1 MKKYHVTADVNSKK
15 YGKGQLI
22 AELNEAEFIE
32 YANLSDEDKL
42 AFLRDKGARFQV
54 DMADLAADEVVNFQ
68 IKPAGPEPSSPE
80 KTVEPQVQRKMR
92 MNINGQDTGWVDVTE
107 ENQAQYDELMDHF
120 NHMHQEFNQR
130 FGDFFQDFRPGRFL
144 DHWPKAFTPGLEE
157 PKDKEDEQQDQD

>member
-80 KTVEPQVQRKMR
+80 KR
-92 MNINGQDTGWVDVTE
+92 WS
-107 ENQAQYDELMDHF
+107 
-120 NHMHQEFNQR
+120 
-130 FGDFFQDFRPGRFL
+130 
-144 DHWPKAFTPGLEE
+144 PKSNVKCA
-157 PKDKEDEQQDQD
+157 